1 MITTKKLFLRLF
13 IILISIIFGAC
24 NGYLVENGKVY
35 YKSSNEAQGI
45 VKRHLKNADASTFE
59 ILQNDDYARDK
70 NFVFYQGNRVE
81 GADPST
87 FEYVADLYA
96 KDKNRAYYAG
106 DSIES
111 SSSKGF
117 KIIDSYYSADNTDVY
132 YTTKPLKVCSVSN
145 FKIFENDNNRSKYQ
159 RWSTDGCF
167 YYFMNFKIPSND
179 YINVQYLKETAGF
192 AKDKMWVYFLDRK
205 INYNDSGKQIIDTV
219 DVASFTVTDYI
230 DCKDKYGCINV
241 FHGRE
246 ECR

>member
-1 MITTKKLFLRLF
+1 MITTKKLFIRLF
-13 IILISIIFGAC
+13 IIIISIIFVAC
-24 NGYLVENGKVY
+24 NGYIVENGKVY

-111 SSSKGF
+111 SSSNGF

-132 YTTKPLKVCSVSN
+132 YTTKPLKVCSVS
-145 FKIFENDNNRSKYQ
+145 
-159 RWSTDGCF
+159 
-167 YYFMNFKIPSND
+167 NFKIPSND